1 MPRGSYVIMG
11 QGGDIISV
19 ISGMLLLQ
27 ISSRDLINGFLIDFE
42 LRNPDRSRNIRSQL
56 AAEVEEVT

>member
-1 MPRGSYVIMG
+1 MG

-56 AAEVEEVT
+56 AAEVEELT